1 MLITILIKK
10 MHFSTKNTIKTRILQ
25 KKQINTK
32 QILLNEML
40 KKNNREIE
48 DDLSNL
54 SDENKTLILK
64 KKNVKIKNDYCEENS
79 TLENIKRYIYERV
92 CKKYSSDEKKI
103 LPFLIDRIDSNG
115 FLKENVD
122 ILKSEIFLHFG
133 LRKSNE
139 EIERYITELKKIFPY
154 GIGSRDE
161 KEFKLWQIKR
171 LKGEI
176 ILSEEILDF
185 SLTHRKKKY
194 KELLKIY
201 SDNDIKKTYKIYSQ
215 LKNSPVDFFKSEE
228 NDYNFSVDFFVHQ
241 ENDDEFSVRVKE
253 IDLPKFTF
261 NENTLSENCDEKYIE
276 YMKKRREFLRNIYDN
291 IRKRNEYLRKLIEGI
306 VKLQKQFFLTG
317 NFKLLSPMTY
327 NILSVE
333 TGMSVSTISRV
344 VLNKRV
350 QTDFGVF
357 QLKTLFSKNIKSN
370 KKISVI
376 SVLFKIQEIIE
387 KNNNIAD
394 SEITDVLRS
403 KGINIERRTVSNYRK
418 KLGIANSFEREMI
431 AFFEK

>member
-1 MLITILIKK
+1 MQ
-10 MHFSTKNTIKTRILQ
+10 FSTKNTIKTKILQ

-54 SDENKTLILK
+54 SDENKALTFK

-103 LPFLIDRIDSNG
+103 LPFLIDMIDSNG
-115 FLKENVD
+115 FLKEDVL

-161 KEFKLWQIKR
+161 KEFKLWQIKK
-171 LKGEI
+171 LKEKI
-176 ILSEEILDF
+176 ILSEEILNF
-185 SLTHRKKKY
+185 SLTHKKKKY

-201 SDNDIKKTYKIYSQ
+201 SEEDIKKTYKIYSQ
-215 LKNSPVDFFKSEE
+215 LKNSPIDFFKNEE
-228 NDYNFSVDFFVHQ
+228 KVYSFSVDFFVHQ
-241 ENDDEFSVRVKE
+241 NGNDGFSVRVKE

-261 NENTLSENCDEKYIE
+261 SKNELYTNCDEKYIE
-276 YMKKRREFLRNIYDN
+276 YIKKKKNFLRNIYDN
-291 IRKRNEYLRKLIEGI
+291 IRKRNDYLKKLIEGV

-317 NFKLLSPMTY
+317 NFELLSPMTY
-327 NILSVE
+327 SVLSGE

-350 QTDFGVF
+350 QTDFGIY
-357 QLKTLFSKNIKSN
+357 QLKSLFSKSISSN
-370 KKISVI
+370 KNISVI
-376 SVLFKIQEIIE
+376 SILFKIQEIIE
-387 KNNNIAD
+387 KNIG
-394 SEITDVLRS
+394 ITDS
-403 KGINIERRTVSNYRK
+403 GIVDILKSEGVIIERRTVSNYRR
-418 KLGIANSFEREMI
+418 KLGITNSFEREMI
-431 AFFEK
+431 AFIEK